1 MVSIRRGVVVGYAD
15 SGVMTRLD
23 GVETW
28 AEGVIGV
35 ICLLFLLWRICLDFL
50 AEGTF
55 FCVIRV
61 LSVDVIVRV
70 SVNL

>member
-1 MVSIRRGVVVGYAD
+1 MSIRRGVVVGYAD

-28 AEGVIGV
+28 AEGVIGA
-35 ICLLFLLWRICLDFL
+35 ICLLFLLCLWFCLDIL

-55 FCVIRV
+55 
-61 LSVDVIVRV
+61 SA
-70 SVNL
+70 S